1 MYEFQKKKLKRLLG
15 NKYDTLK
22 KAKCIL
28 AGGAV
33 RSIFCNKEVNQRDWA

>member
-1 MYEFQKKKLKRLLG
+1 MHEFQKKKLRQLLG
-15 NKYDTLK
+15 KHYDTLK

-33 RSIFCNKEVNQRDWA
+33 RSIFVTMK